1 MLCHHRPDPSDNG
14 RMQRYRGRR
23 PRSTARPPERTD
35 QRITAGRYSHGLVI
49 FFKQNHPMKRTTFA
63 LSTLL
68 LASVTY
74 AHSGEPQPFPAKLT
88 DSNVLLKDTSKTM
101 AMHDCQPL
109 KGDRVTV
116 MNTFKSQAFAG
127 AEIARVR
134 VETGRCQGQV
144 GDVGT
149 QRLEAAQ

>member
-1 MLCHHRPDPSDNG
+1 
-14 RMQRYRGRR
+14 
-23 PRSTARPPERTD
+23 
-35 QRITAGRYSHGLVI
+35 
-49 FFKQNHPMKRTTFA
+49 MKRTASA
-63 LSTLL
+63 LLAML

-74 AHSGEPQPFPAKLT
+74 AQSGGAQPYPAKLT
-88 DSNVLLKDTSKTM
+88 ESSVLLKDTSKSM

-134 VETGRCQGQV
+134 VENGRCQGQV